1 MNPKITM
8 VARYLLGLM
17 LLVFGLNKFI
27 NFMPALELPPDA
39 ATFFGALMDSGYL
52 MYVVGLV
59 EVVVGLL
66 LVVNKYVPLALIL
79 YAPITLNIIL
89 FHLFLAPAAILF
101 GAIVLILHVFLFYAY
116 RAKYLPLLADSA
128 DG

>member
-39 ATFFGALMDSGYL
+39 ATFFGALMPD
-52 MYVVGLV
+52 
-59 EVVVGLL
+59 
-66 LVVNKYVPLALIL
+66 
-79 YAPITLNIIL
+79 
-89 FHLFLAPAAILF
+89 
-101 GAIVLILHVFLFYAY
+101 LH
-116 RAKYLPLLADSA
+116 
-128 DG
+128 

>member
-52 MYVVGLV
+52 MFVIG
-59 EVVVGLL
+59 
-66 LVVNKYVPLALIL
+66 VPGRSLQNYTVRPHNAQFW
-79 YAPITLNIIL
+79 L
-89 FHLFLAPAAILF
+89 F
-101 GAIVLILHVFLFYAY
+101 
-116 RAKYLPLLADSA
+116 
-128 DG
+128 

>member
-8 VARYLLGLM
+8 VARYLLGLI

-27 NFMPALELPPDA
+27 NFMPAPELPPDA
-39 ATFFGALMDSGYL
+39 TTFFGALMNSGYL

-101 GAIVLILHVFLFYAY
+101 GVIVLILHVFLFYAY

-128 DG
+128 DS